1 MGVRKL
7 LGIAVLCLAVVG
19 CSTTDEIDFT
29 GAAPED
35 PTSTVDPLDGIA
47 STAGAAGVAAAPDS
61 GGPAARVGRRVRD
74 SHPARRAQNKLD
86 PTIFTSAAARQ
97 VLASG
102 LVKVFDHLLVISDP
116 EILPALQAEKDV
128 FAKVLDVVDRYSNN
142 PNVPPARPVRS
153 TRWLT
158 QPGFLTAQQQ
168 LNLWITPNCR

>member
-29 GAAPED
+29 GQRPKD
-35 PTSTVDPLDGIA
+35 PTTTVDPLDGVA
-47 STAGAAGVAAAPDS
+47 STAGAAGVAELRLLVDRLVAS
-61 GGPAARVGRRVRD
+61 GDVCAILTQRD
-74 SHPARRAQNKLD
+74 VAQNKLD
-86 PTIFTSAAARQ
+86 PTIFTSAAARR

-116 EILPALQAEKDV
+116 VILPSLQAEKDV

-142 PNVPPARPVRS
+142 PGSAGATSEINSLVDS
-153 TRWLT
+153 
-158 QPGFLTAQQQ
+158 PGFLTAQQQ
-168 LNLWITPNCR
+168 LNLWITANCR